1 MIKFNRSLGDSIKIS
16 KPALLFVSGRHKDN
30 QGRWHEF
37 DEHRIQNIAANTNKW
52 FEQGGRIPFQ
62 RDHAKTQDCNL
73 GDLEGKVYVE
83 RLTSDNLPDPKHR
96 NLIGRLGIFTQDL
109 VAKGTDNVKAVVSK
123 TIKTLSPGIDPVTE
137 TIMEISATPF
147 PAIIGP
153 ALFSQEGVNSDNDN
167 FLLFG
172 AVEDSAPVELPS
184 PSKIKKVFSMQEA
197 LGREEDNSRLEEE
210 YLELAKALY
219 ATLISYHNATEEEL
233 LGRDPIENSYQAID
247 YFVTELESLFELIQE
262 EPSEEET
269 QDPAGEAP
277 INQESSEGIIS
288 GRPSKYSSSKNISTF
303 SQKTKFIGFARAN
316 IK

>member
-1 MIKFNRSLGDSIKIS
+1 MLKFNRSLGDSVKIS
-16 KPALLFVSGRHKDN
+16 KPALLFVSGRHRDN

-37 DEHRIQNIAANTNKW
+37 DERRIQTIAANTNKW
-52 FEQGGRIPFQ
+52 FDEGGRIPFQ

-83 RLTSDNLPDPKHR
+83 RLTSENLPDPKHR

-109 VAKGTDNVKAVVSK
+109 VAKGTENVKAVANK

-153 ALFSQEGVNSDNDN
+153 ALFSQEGINDSNN
-167 FLLFG
+167 FILFG
-172 AVEDSAPVELPS
+172 AVEDSAPMELPS
-184 PSKIKKVFSMQEA
+184 ASRMKKVFSMEEA

-210 YLELAKALY
+210 YYELAKALY
-219 ATLISYHNATEEEL
+219 ATLVSYHNATEEEL
-233 LGRDPIENSYQAID
+233 VGRDPIENSYQAID
-247 YFVTELESLFELIQE
+247 YFVGELEHLFELIVQE
-262 EPSEEET
+262 PDESM
-269 QDPAGEAP
+269 QDPAEEAP
-277 INQESSEGIIS
+277 INQETSEGIFS
-288 GRPSKYSSSKNISTF
+288 GRPSKYSKSSENLFKF
-303 SQKTKFIGFARAN
+303 SGKTKFIGFARAN